1 MNKIMVS
8 SKASFEDCF
17 DRVVIQDSAEAFY
30 LLDCDDREAPNY
42 NVALMPV
49 VIDNEGD
56 MQYSPT
62 TIIWSCRFYAVNDL
76 NKRGMLSS
84 MLATL
89 EVEEN
94 LDCPIRLQKEFGGTI
109 NGLYVRPGQA

>member
-8 SKASFEDCF
+8 SIASFEDCF
-17 DRVVIQDSAEAFY
+17 DRVVIQDSNEAFY
-30 LLDCDDREAPNY
+30 LLDCNDRTAPNY

-49 VIDNEGD
+49 VIDSNGD

-62 TIIWSCRFYAVNDL
+62 AIIWSCGFYAVNEL

-84 MLATL
+84 MLAVL
-89 EVEEN
+89 ELEN
-94 LDCPIRLQKEFGGTI
+94 DLSNPTKLQREFGGVI
-109 NGLYVRPGQA
+109 NGLYERPGKA

>member
-1 MNKIMVS
+1 MNKVMVS
-8 SKASFEDCF
+8 SRASFEDCF
-17 DRVVIQDSAEAFY
+17 DRVVIEDENGALY

-49 VIDNEGD
+49 IIDSNGD

-62 TIIWSCRFYAVNDL
+62 AIIWSCRFYAVNDL

-89 EVEEN
+89 EIEDN
-94 LDCPIRLQKEFGGTI
+94 LDNPIRLQREFGGTI
-109 NGLYVRPGQA
+109 NGLYKRPGQA